1 MSDDVLRRLAGGLSV
16 FGMGVAGYLTYVHY
30 SGLTPVCGLAH
41 GCETVQSSRYA
52 YLLHAPVAL
61 LGLLSYAIVF
71 ATTLIRGERATLAGF
86 GLSLTA
92 FAFSVYLTW
101 RELFTIHA
109 ICSWCVSSAII
120 FTLLAAV
127 TTARLAG
134 GRPRDH
140 RNADVLSDPA

>member
-1 MSDDVLRRLAGGLSV
+1 MGDDVLRRVAACLSLL
-16 FGMGVAGYLTYVHY
+16 GMGVAGYLTYVHFA
-30 SGLTPVCGLAH
+30 GVNPVCGLAH
-41 GCETVQSSRYA
+41 GCETVQTSQYA

-71 ATTLIRGERATLAGF
+71 GTTLIGGERVTLAGF
-86 GLSLTA
+86 GLSVTA
-92 FAFSVYLTW
+92 FVFSVYLTW

-127 TTARLAG
+127 TTARLFG
-134 GRPRDH
+134 GRPRD
-140 RNADVLSDPA
+140 RRRADALSDLA

>member
-1 MSDDVLRRLAGGLSV
+1 MSDDVLRRLTACLS
-16 FGMGVAGYLTYVHY
+16 FLGIGVAGYLTYVHY
-30 SGLTPVCGLAH
+30 AGLTPVCGLAH
-41 GCETVQSSRYA
+41 GCETVQTSRYA

-127 TTARLAG
+127 TIARVAG
-134 GRPRDH
+134 IRPRE
-140 RNADVLSDPA
+140 RRYADVRRDPA